1 MKVYQKLP
9 PIRTATALAAS
20 CLVII
25 SFVSSVVS
33 AAPSAISQ
41 PYQTATSD
49 ITEGT
54 LVSLTA
60 AKSGLVAPAS
70 ASSAATLVG
79 IAADSPLVELSASS
93 KHSAVQVAVS
103 GTANAFV
110 SDINGPVKS
119 GDKITVSPISGIG
132 MKATTASEIAGTAQ
146 ADLRS
151 IKTITKTF
159 TTTDGKTASVHV
171 GLLPITVNVG
181 YYSAPISQA
190 SIASILPPFLQSIA
204 NTLTGK
210 QVSPLRVLL
219 GTCALLLGFIAVTIM
234 LYVAIRSQI
243 ISIGRNPL
251 AESAIRKGLV
261 DAIVA
266 AIGVLLI
273 TIGVVYGV
281 LFS

>member
-1 MKVYQKLP
+1 MKIRQKLSP
-9 PIRTATALAAS
+9 TYIAAALITY
-20 CLVII
+20 CGVIG
-25 SFVSSVVS
+25 FAFTVAS

-41 PYQTATSD
+41 PYQTAASD

-54 LVSLTA
+54 LVSFTA
-60 AKSGLVAPAS
+60 AKSGLVTPAS
-70 ASSAATLVG
+70 TSNTATLVG
-79 IAADSPLVELSASS
+79 IAADSPLVELSTGKQST
-93 KHSAVQVAVS
+93 VQVAVS
-103 GTANAFV
+103 GTVNAFV
-110 SDINGPVKS
+110 SDINGPVKA
-119 GDKITVSPISGIG
+119 GDKITTSPISGIG
-132 MKATTASEIAGTAQ
+132 MKATTTSEIAGTAQ
-146 ADLRS
+146 ADLSS
-151 IKTITKTF
+151 IKTITKSF
-159 TTTDGKTASVHV
+159 TTSNGQAAAVQV
-171 GLLPITVNVG
+171 GLLPITVNVS
-181 YYSAPISQA
+181 YYSAPTSEG

-219 GTCALLLGFIAVTIM
+219 GTCALLLGFIAVTVM
-234 LYVAIRSQI
+234 LYIAIRSQI

-273 TIGVVYGV
+273 TVGVVYGV